1 MARSKKKNGFGVFFL
16 IAVGVML
23 YNYMSSSGPGTST
36 SSGPGSS
43 YEPQQPSKPFSALK
57 SYAAQGTV
65 NNWPD
70 LSDSSVTET
79 QDKLAK
85 NYYVILDDS
94 GSMKSDVCASGH
106 SSRLAAAIE
115 ALAIFAEGLP
125 PQANF
130 GVMSF
135 DRGKY
140 TEHLPLGRRGRD
152 NLRNLAYQ
160 TVADGGTP
168 LLEAITRGYKVLTDQ
183 AVAQLGYGEYH
194 LVIITDGAASE
205 GQHPEPILRKI
216 LKESPVNV
224 HTIGF
229 CIGTNHVLNQP
240 DYLSYRPADNV
251 DALTEGLKN
260 VLAEAPAFSV
270 SSFDQ

>member
-1 MARSKKKNGFGVFFL
+1 MARKKKNGFGIVFL
-16 IAVGVML
+16 IVAGLLL
-23 YNYMSSSGPGTST
+23 YNFVFDNNGNSSST
-36 SSGPGSS
+36 SGPGSS
-43 YEPQQPSKPFSALK
+43 SAPESPSNPFASLK
-57 SYAAQGTV
+57 SYAAQGTLDD
-65 NNWPD
+65 WPNLANSTVTD
-70 LSDSSVTET
+70 L

-115 ALAIFAEGLP
+115 ALARFAEGLP
-125 PQANF
+125 PEANF

-168 LLEAITRGYKVLTDQ
+168 LLEAITRGYKVLTEQ
-183 AVAQLGYGEYH
+183 AVAQLGYGEYN

-205 GQHPEPILRKI
+205 RQHPDAILRKI

-229 CIGTNHVLNQP
+229 CIGTSHVLNQP

-251 DALTEGLKN
+251 EALTEGLRD

-270 SSFDQ
+270 SSFDN